1 MKKIFI
7 ILFAFAS
14 MSGFSQISTL
24 QMQIENMPQNMSVN
38 PALAPTKSYVAFPFL
53 GGLNVNARTS
63 FSYNDVFKVENGKKY
78 FNHQKLSDA
87 LSKNSDVNTF
97 ILDMDIL
104 RGGFYV
110 SDKDFIDINIGTH
123 VYFGSDMPE
132 GLLPFL
138 MDNPIDKV
146 SGNFNVAMKPYTMGW
161 AEFGVGYSRVI
172 NDNFRIGIRG
182 KYIAGL
188 VGVQS
193 DGMDFNIEK
202 NYDKYYLSGQYS
214 VNGGNMNFSNM
225 DITKILGGMFSNSGF
240 GIDLGLEFVSND
252 QKIKAMASVSD
263 FGEIF
268 WNDSNSSTIT
278 SNSKGEKFEF
288 NGFGDLNNLLND
300 GADFGHLVDSVFKS
314 FAKTIGSDTLSGGF
328 STYLPTRY
336 HAMVEYAIDD
346 NFQHNVS
353 LSFMGVQ
360 AFKRAFD
367 YAITAGYTYRSK
379 NGYWQLAGNY
389 TYRPHIPIGIGIG
402 GAYTSRKFQLY
413 LGVDNILPIF
423 DLKNAKNVG
432 ARLSMNFFIG
442 RNKR

>member
-1 MKKIFI
+1 MKKIII
-7 ILFAFAS
+7 ILLAFIPLAAL
-14 MSGFSQISTL
+14 SQISTL

-38 PALAPTKSYVAFPFL
+38 PALAPHKDYVAFPFL

-63 FSYNDVFKVENGKKY
+63 VSYNDAIKIENGKKY
-78 FNHQKLSDA
+78 LDYNKLSSA

-97 ILDMDIL
+97 VLDMDIL
-104 RGGFYV
+104 RGGFHV
-110 SDKDFIDINIGTH
+110 SSNDFIDINITTRA
-123 VYFGSDMPE
+123 YFGSDLPD
-132 GLLPFL
+132 GILPFL

-146 SGNFNVAMKPYTMGW
+146 NGNFNIAMKPYALGW
-161 AEFGVGYSRVI
+161 AEFGIGYSRVI
-172 NDNFRIGIRG
+172 NDNFRVGIRA

-188 VGVQS
+188 ASLQS
-193 DGMDFNIEK
+193 DGMNFNVEK
-202 NYDKYYLSGQYS
+202 NYDKYYLSGDYA

-225 DITKILGGMFSNSGF
+225 DIDQITKNMFSNSGF
-240 GIDLGLEFVSND
+240 GIDLGVEFVSND

-263 FGEIF
+263 FGKIF
-268 WNDSNSSTIT
+268 WNDLNSSTIM
-278 SNSKGEKFEF
+278 SNNKGGKFEF

-300 GADFGHLVDSVFKS
+300 GADFGHLTDSVFKS

-328 STYLPTRY
+328 STFLPTRY

-346 NFQHNVS
+346 NYQHNVS

-360 AFKRAFD
+360 VFKRAFD

-379 NGYWQLAGNY
+379 NGFWQLAGNY
-389 TYRPHIPIGIGIG
+389 TYRPNIPIGIGVG
-402 GAYTSRKFQLY
+402 GAYTSRKFQIY

-432 ARLSMNFFIG
+432 ARLSMNFFI
-442 RNKR
+442 